1 MNTNYFNDFLFKTLQ
16 LMVSKLLSGFLIQ
29 CHGPDPHFLQR
40 HPQSFLL
47 GDDQLPQKDATP
59 LSSLLPTA
67 CPSLEENYSGCVKIG
82 GGAQQGGG
90 AVQRAGAGEAA
101 P

>member
-16 LMVSKLLSGFLIQ
+16 LKVSKLLSGFLIQ
-29 CHGPDPHFLQR
+29 CHVPEPHFLQ
-40 HPQSFLL
+40 HPLQSFFLSRQ
-47 GDDQLPQKDATP
+47 DSTP
-59 LSSLLPTA
+59 LFSLLLTA

-90 AVQRAGAGEAA
+90 AVQGAGAGEAA